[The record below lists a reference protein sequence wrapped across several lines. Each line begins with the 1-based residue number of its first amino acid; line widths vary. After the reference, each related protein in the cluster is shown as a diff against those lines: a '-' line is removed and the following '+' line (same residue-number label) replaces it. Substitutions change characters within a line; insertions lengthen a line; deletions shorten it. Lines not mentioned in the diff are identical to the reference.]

1 MNNAKLAHDI
11 QLDSN
16 QRNIIQPLS
25 LLTNKPILYVVNVDE
40 NEITAEKRSPELQKL
55 IDFAEKRGNAAIQL
69 CGKLEAEISNL
80 QDEEKSFFLEEYNLC
95 EYGLDKF
102 IHVSYKLLG
111 METFFTIGDKEIRA
125 WTIKNGMS
133 AQQAAGTIHSDI
145 ERGFIKA
152 EVYTYKEL
160 IQYKSELALKDTGKI
175 RQEGKNYV
183 VQDGDIIYFKF
194 NV

>member
-1 MNNAKLAHDI
+1 
-11 QLDSN
+11 
-16 QRNIIQPLS
+16 
-25 LLTNKPILYVVNVDE
+25 
-40 NEITAEKRSPELQKL
+40 
-55 IDFAEKRGNAAIQL
+55 
-69 CGKLEAEISNL
+69 
-80 QDEEKSFFLEEYNLC
+80 
-95 EYGLDKF
+95 
-102 IHVSYKLLG
+102 
-111 METFFTIGDKEIRA
+111 
-125 WTIKNGMS
+125 MS
-133 AQQAAGTIHSDI
+133 APQGAGATHLDM

>member
-1 MNNAKLAHDI
+1 
-11 QLDSN
+11 
-16 QRNIIQPLS
+16 
-25 LLTNKPILYVVNVDE
+25 
-40 NEITAEKRSPELQKL
+40 
-55 IDFAEKRGNAAIQL
+55 
-69 CGKLEAEISNL
+69 
-80 QDEEKSFFLEEYNLC
+80 
-95 EYGLDKF
+95 
-102 IHVSYKLLG
+102 

-125 WTIKNGMS
+125 WIIKNGIP
-133 AQQAAGTIHSDI
+133 APQAAGAIHSDM

-194 NV
+194 NI